1 MEMGF
6 GKRHWQKMIVSRPL
20 QILTVILVSCN
31 NIDSLL
37 FRLYY
42 ESVTS
47 KNQEAYGLN
56 GTHILHGFYA
66 IGRLHPL
73 FHGLW
78 LHWLPLLKMTHNESA
93 IFQLYPIIHCCVLYY
108 LCSTPCQK
116 HVSNEQFNIVTDQ
129 MHLSRSRG
137 FRLIHGNESTD
148 NLKQLLWH
156 LGSPHSKSC

>member
-1 MEMGF
+1 
-6 GKRHWQKMIVSRPL
+6 MIVSRPL
-20 QILTVILVSCN
+20 HILTVILVSCN

-47 KNQEAYGLN
+47 KNQEAYGLD

-66 IGRLHPL
+66 IGQLHPL

-93 IFQLYPIIHCCVLYY
+93 SFQLYPIIHCCVLYY

-129 MHLSRSRG
+129 MHLSHSRG
-137 FRLIHGNESTD
+137 FLLIHGNESTD
-148 NLKQLLWH
+148 NLKQLLWR
-156 LGSPHSKSC
+156 LGSAHSKAC